1 VGIVA
6 LAESDRWTWDVE
18 AFLRAEAAGVFG
30 GQRVELIQGEVRRV
44 VHGFWH
50 GKVLGNLFLV
60 LGSAYQQ
67 TEWRTTGETLLL
79 TYDAPEPD
87 CWVLRRSADPAE
99 IRGRVARYHAAS
111 ALLVAEIA
119 DTSERDDLSTMA
131 ELYGGAG
138 VRHYW
143 VVTRG
148 GVYAHHG
155 PTPGGYLH
163 RDLYGPGTTLTPPET
178 ATTVEVDQLLDVD

>member
-1 VGIVA
+1 MPPSPIVGC
-6 LAESDRWTWDVE
+6 S
-18 AFLRAEAAGVFG
+18 AEAPI
-30 GQRVELIQGEVRRV
+30 R
-44 VHGFWH
+44 
-50 GKVLGNLFLV
+50 
-60 LGSAYQQ
+60 
-67 TEWRTTGETLLL
+67 
-79 TYDAPEPD
+79 
-87 CWVLRRSADPAE
+87 RRSADGSLVITLPT
-99 IRGRVARYHAAS
+99 